1 MCIQY
6 LSDKKSISKLHN
18 STILHFAVKVWPTA
32 AITLQKYF
40 FSLVQLTP
48 YEYGFRGYLHFFCTI
63 ANKNTATTYVRPGGL
78 CCKTREICHG
88 ENIYTQNRIKNTG
101 NLNTELRVLIK
112 IIRLLTKSFQIMDK
126 CFGKRNGSC
135 VCQSWTEH
143 QEKGAWGMQYAEKEA
158 TEIKYSSQLCT
169 NWIVFISQW
178 VNQVWVYLAWYFLSA
193 GCNQLLSSFLHGW
206 SRCLHALFVSQ
217 KYLYGT

>member
-1 MCIQY
+1 MCFHY

-78 CCKTREICHG
+78 CYKTREICHG
-88 ENIYTQNRIKNTG
+88 EYLTTIFVFVYLSLSTTIIIYYFVSCSNLYLFRIKT
-101 NLNTELRVLIK
+101 VLISILHFLWSI
-112 IIRLLTKSFQIMDK
+112 IIRI
-126 CFGKRNGSC
+126 
-135 VCQSWTEH
+135 
-143 QEKGAWGMQYAEKEA
+143 
-158 TEIKYSSQLCT
+158 
-169 NWIVFISQW
+169 
-178 VNQVWVYLAWYFLSA
+178 
-193 GCNQLLSSFLHGW
+193 
-206 SRCLHALFVSQ
+206 
-217 KYLYGT
+217 

>member
-78 CCKTREICHG
+78 CYKTREICHG
-88 ENIYTQNRIKNTG
+88 VILWWIQNLEKLPILYIQTVMFGRQ
-101 NLNTELRVLIK
+101 NLK
-112 IIRLLTKSFQIMDK
+112 IIDVR
-126 CFGKRNGSC
+126 
-135 VCQSWTEH
+135 
-143 QEKGAWGMQYAEKEA
+143 
-158 TEIKYSSQLCT
+158 
-169 NWIVFISQW
+169 
-178 VNQVWVYLAWYFLSA
+178 
-193 GCNQLLSSFLHGW
+193 
-206 SRCLHALFVSQ
+206 FVSFIHCSIDV
-217 KYLYGT
+217 KIEESYRRRSRAEGYGRRGK

>member
-78 CCKTREICHG
+78 CYKTREICHG
-88 ENIYTQNRIKNTG
+88 VPFKNIVEEFESTLGG
-101 NLNTELRVLIK
+101 N
-112 IIRLLTKSFQIMDK
+112 QDK
-126 CFGKRNGSC
+126 K
-135 VCQSWTEH
+135 
-143 QEKGAWGMQYAEKEA
+143 K
-158 TEIKYSSQLCT
+158 
-169 NWIVFISQW
+169 
-178 VNQVWVYLAWYFLSA
+178 YFLIHSLKFSVLSWHYLHPGNSIVTTQRSA
-193 GCNQLLSSFLHGW
+193 GLRDRDTETGSVYTSP
-206 SRCLHALFVSQ
+206 
-217 KYLYGT
+217 

>member
-6 LSDKKSISKLHN
+6 LSDKKSISKLPN

-78 CCKTREICHG
+78 CYKTREICHG
-88 ENIYTQNRIKNTG
+88 DYLGDISSTS
-101 NLNTELRVLIK
+101 
-112 IIRLLTKSFQIMDK
+112 RLSTMSLTL
-126 CFGKRNGSC
+126 
-135 VCQSWTEH
+135 
-143 QEKGAWGMQYAEKEA
+143 
-158 TEIKYSSQLCT
+158 SSQILEMSPLTLALSMTRCT
-169 NWIVFISQW
+169 PRSLPPISWQFRSMPSKSTLLWARMGKAKAADLWRVTW
-178 VNQVWVYLAWYFLSA
+178 VAECMIAY
-193 GCNQLLSSFLHGW
+193 
-206 SRCLHALFVSQ
+206 
-217 KYLYGT
+217 